1 MTQIWQQRQELD
13 RLRAEYL
20 KERMREY
27 DEQVHRPARQ
37 ELVRECYQ
45 RGHRDGVLH
54 NNGLGWIWFYCQE
67 CGGRYS
73 ILGPNG
79 ETPPDAGADE

>member
-1 MTQIWQQRQELD
+1 
-13 RLRAEYL
+13 
-20 KERMREY
+20 
-27 DEQVHRPARQ
+27 
-37 ELVRECYQ
+37 
-45 RGHRDGVLH
+45 VLH